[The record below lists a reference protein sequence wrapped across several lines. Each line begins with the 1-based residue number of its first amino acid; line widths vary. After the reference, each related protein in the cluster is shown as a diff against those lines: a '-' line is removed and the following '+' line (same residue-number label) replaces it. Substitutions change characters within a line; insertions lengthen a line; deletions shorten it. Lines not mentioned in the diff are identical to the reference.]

1 MAIKHHHKMSDDKY
15 KKVLDKDDPF
25 DQLIMELA
33 SKGILDVSA
42 VEIQQESLAPDS
54 QEYSKKLLPH
64 KGKHASQ

>member
-1 MAIKHHHKMSDDKY
+1 MATKHHY
-15 KKVLDKDDPF
+15 KKSNDSYTQGLDKDDPF

-42 VEIQQESLAPDS
+42 VEIHQAPPAPETE
-54 QEYSKKLLPH
+54 EYSKKLLPH